1 MNSFELGKVAPVAF
15 LTVAALGACSTGAEI
30 PLRTDMRT
38 ADVVPET
45 RFDYEYG
52 GGRYTL
58 PNYGSRVPSP
68 TTRGQDCLWQTA
80 YDTFIYR
87 DSVAE
92 PNPNLITTF
101 ANGVLTLTPLQADS
115 RLPGASLRVTG
126 FDNPNRY
133 LRPVGSDSKAIFK
146 ARGCDLDKQT
156 DVRG

>member
-58 PNYGSRVPSP
+58 PNYGSRVPSQP
-68 TTRGQDCLWQTA
+68 REVKIAYGRLHMTLLYTEILLQSQIQTLL
-80 YDTFIYR
+80 
-87 DSVAE
+87 
-92 PNPNLITTF
+92 P
-101 ANGVLTLTPLQADS
+101 
-115 RLPGASLRVTG
+115 RLPME
-126 FDNPNRY
+126 F
-133 LRPVGSDSKAIFK
+133 
-146 ARGCDLDKQT
+146 
-156 DVRG
+156 